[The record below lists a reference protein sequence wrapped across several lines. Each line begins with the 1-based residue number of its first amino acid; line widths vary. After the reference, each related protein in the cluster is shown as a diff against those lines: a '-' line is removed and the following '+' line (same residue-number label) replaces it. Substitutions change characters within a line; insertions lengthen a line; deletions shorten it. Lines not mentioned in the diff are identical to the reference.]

1 MMRLGLPHVN
11 VLSKVHLFLLPL
23 SLNASPTTDTHP
35 HPFCQVDLLP
45 MYGPLPFHLDFF
57 TEMADLQPLMRYL
70 EGSDTLPDEADIDAA
85 FEHADATAGD
95 DDEEEEEEDD
105 GDGDAA
111 AAERKQEPPAP
122 TAVPGASVLQR
133 KHRKMTSSLCEVL
146 SDFGLIS
153 FLPMNVDD
161 GATVGRVLASVDKA
175 NGYSF
180 AAAALHHQQQRRAP
194 DSQHFKGSRS
204 GEGGGYDASNPAA
217 PLFNLA
223 SQDLECT
230 YARSLEILEKYER

>member
-1 MMRLGLPHVN
+1 MHRQ
-11 VLSKVHLFLLPL
+11 PL
-23 SLNASPTTDTHP
+23 THTHP
-35 HPFCQVDLLP
+35 HQVDLLP

-70 EGSDTLPDEADIDAA
+70 EGSDALPDEAAIDAA
-85 FEHADATAGD
+85 FEHADATAGND
-95 DDEEEEEEDD
+95 DDDDEEDD

-111 AAERKQEPPAP
+111 AAERKQESPAP
-122 TAVPGASVLQR
+122 AAAAAAPSGASVLQR

-194 DSQHFKGSRS
+194 DSQHFKGPRS
-204 GEGGGYDASNPAA
+204 GEGGGYDAANPAA